1 MANISNITNKT
12 LTTVSANLDG
22 VEFDNIPNSKQ
33 VAPNTQTQG
42 ISDNPWNINGEGSW
56 KGAVNAVDID
66 WNGAKLGS
74 STINTTGE
82 LLSYISNKVGS
93 GSSSNPP
100 DSIHITFS

>member
-1 MANISNITNKT
+1 MALINNIVKKT
-12 LTTVSANLDG
+12 ISISSAELDG
-22 VEFDNIPNSKQ
+22 VQFNSIQRNGLNSTKKY
-33 VAPNTQTQG
+33 VLVNT
-42 ISDNPWNINGEGSW
+42 PWSTLDTNTPL
-56 KGAVNAVDID
+56 KPAVNAVDID

-93 GSSSNPP
+93 ESSSNPP